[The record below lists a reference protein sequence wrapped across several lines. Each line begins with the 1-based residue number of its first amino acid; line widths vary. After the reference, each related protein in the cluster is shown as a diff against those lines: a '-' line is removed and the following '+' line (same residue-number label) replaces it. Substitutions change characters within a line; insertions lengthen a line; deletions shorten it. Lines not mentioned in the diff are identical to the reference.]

1 MTTPPPGQPLDLAPG
16 LRAVLAPNPSPMTA
30 DGTWSYLVGET
41 RELALIDPGPDDP
54 AHVAA
59 LLAAL
64 RPGQRIGAILVT
76 HAHRDHT
83 GATAALARATGAPV
97 LAFGGAHEGRRP
109 IMEALAASDPGGGT
123 EGTDAG
129 FHPDRRIADGEVIA
143 GEGWRLTTLHTPG
156 HLSGHLCFLWGDSA
170 FSGDHV
176 MGWNSSIVAPP
187 DGDMGAYMTSLDW
200 LAASGVTRL
209 WPGHGAPVPDAQTRI
224 KALAAHRRA
233 REAAVLSELAK
244 APATATG
251 IAVAIYLD
259 LPRAALPAAALNVF
273 AHLIDL
279 TERGLAAPEGPLT
292 RTARFQLR

>member
-1 MTTPPPGQPLDLAPG
+1 MTTPLPGQPLDLAPG

-30 DGTWSYLVGET
+30 NGTWSYLVGDAAD
-41 RELALIDPGPDDP
+41 LALIDPGPDDP

-64 RPGQRIGAILVT
+64 RPGQRIGTILVT

-83 GATAALARATGAPV
+83 GATPALARATGAPV
-97 LAFGGAHEGRRP
+97 LAFGRAHEGRRP
-109 IMEALAASDPGGGT
+109 IMEALAARNPGGGT

-129 FHPDRRIADGEVIA
+129 FRPDRRIADGEVIA
-143 GEGWRLTTLHTPG
+143 GEGWRLTALHTPG

-187 DGDMGAYMTSLDW
+187 DGDMGAYMTSLDR
-200 LAASGVTRL
+200 LAATGATRL
-209 WPGHGAPVPDAQTRI
+209 WPGHGAPVPNAQGRI
-224 KALAAHRRA
+224 AALSAHRRA
-233 REAAVLSELAK
+233 REAAVLEQVSK
-244 APATATG
+244 SPATANEITE
-251 IAVAIYLD
+251 AVYLD
-259 LPRAALPAAALNVF
+259 LPRAALPAAALNVL

-279 TERGLAAPEGPLT
+279 TERDLAAPEGPLS
-292 RTARFQLR
+292 RAARFHLR